1 MYPYWNVFG
10 RRIGLYGVCMAL
22 AFLVFAVITG
32 WQGKKKGIAPEAVAV
47 IAATALGMA
56 LLCGKLLYIA
66 VTYPFSQILIWL
78 RNGNLQFLEDGGI
91 VFYGGLLGGI
101 LGAYLGSKIIRQPLA
116 ALEDVLVPYIP
127 LGQALGRIG
136 CTLAGCCY
144 GIPYEGAGALHYR
157 NSLFG
162 LSPEQGYFPV
172 QPLEAILDVG
182 ICLYLLRY
190 RRRQRRTYDLIFM
203 ELCLYALIRFC
214 LEFLRGDSIRGSL
227 WIFTTSQWI
236 SLGIIAAALTRIC
249 LIKRKTYKPR
259 LKTKF

>member
-22 AFLVFAVITG
+22 AFLGVAMLSA

-47 IAATALGMA
+47 LAATALGMA

-66 VTYPFSQILIWL
+66 VTYPLSQIWTWL
-78 RNGNLQFLEDGGI
+78 RKGDLRFLTDGGI

-101 LGAYLGSKIIRQPLA
+101 LGAYSGSKIIRQPLA
-116 ALEDVLVPYIP
+116 ALEDVVAPYIP

-144 GIPYEGAGALHYR
+144 GIPYEGVGALHYR

-172 QPLEAILDVG
+172 QPLEAVLDVG
-182 ICLYLLRY
+182 ICLYLLWY
-190 RRRQRRTYDLIFM
+190 RRRQRRTWDLIFM
-203 ELCLYALIRFC
+203 ELSLYALIRFC
-214 LEFLRGDSIRGSL
+214 LEFLRGDSIRGGL

-236 SLGIIAAALTRIC
+236 SLAIMATALIRIC
-249 LIKRKTYKPR
+249 LIKRKKA
-259 LKTKF
+259 